1 LPEQSSLAEGH
12 RRANGLDQQ
21 RAPYFE
27 ALSEY
32 ASVPR
37 AAFHTPGHIQGK
49 GGHDQLAEL
58 FGARTLEL
66 DLCTGLGNL
75 DGVAG
80 SALEQAETLAA
91 AAYGADRSWFLV
103 NGSTSGNQ
111 AMVISV
117 CHPGDVILT
126 SRNTHKAIVSA
137 LILAG
142 VRPVYLA
149 PELDPTS
156 HIAHGVTPATVAAG
170 LADHPQA
177 KAVLIVSPTYY
188 GTCGD
193 VAGIAEVCHR
203 HGIPLLVDEAWGAH
217 LPFHPGLPSHAMA
230 LGADAA
236 VTGTHKLTG
245 AVTQASML
253 HVQGPLIDQ
262 ERIEVVSK
270 LLLSTSPSCLLYASL
285 DVARMQL
292 ATDGERLLGTTIRLA
307 QEARAL
313 LSEHPRL
320 SCIDGG
326 LVGRYGV
333 KAVDPTRL
341 CVNVVRTGHTGYEV
355 ARILLESFDVAVEMS
370 DFANVLA
377 NVTMGHDRESVGR
390 LTSALLAVA
399 DKLNDPAPPVAGFL
413 ESGLVHLPAQVMSP
427 TQAFHAPQERV
438 PLRQSVGRVA
448 AEMAASYPPG
458 IPVVVPGERLTAE
471 LVEYLALQVEAG
483 CRIVGPRDPGLGTIQ
498 VVCESVPSPP
508 ARR

>member
-1 LPEQSSLAEGH
+1 MPEQSSLAEGH
-12 RRANGLDQQ
+12 RRADGLDQQ

-49 GGHDQLAEL
+49 GGHDRLADL

-75 DGVAG
+75 DGVPG
-80 SALEQAETLAA
+80 SALEQAEALAA

-170 LADHPQA
+170 LATHPQA
-177 KAVLIVSPTYY
+177 KAVLIVRPTYY
-188 GTCGD
+188 GTCSD

-217 LPFHPGLPSHAMA
+217 LPFHPGLPAHAMA

-253 HVQGPLIDQ
+253 HVRGPLIDQ
-262 ERIEVVSK
+262 ERVEVVSK

-307 QEARAL
+307 EEARAA

-320 SCIDGG
+320 SCIDGH

-333 KAVDPTRL
+333 EAVDPTRL

-377 NVTMGHDRESVGR
+377 NVTMGHARGDLNQLVDALHAIADHPTDHAVKPQGFVERALYEVPEQVMSPGEAFHARQQRVPLAESVGR
-390 LTSALLAVA
+390 IS
-399 DKLNDPAPPVAGFL
+399 
-413 ESGLVHLPAQVMSP
+413 
-427 TQAFHAPQERV
+427 
-438 PLRQSVGRVA
+438 
-448 AEMAASYPPG
+448 AEMAATYPPG
-458 IPVVVPGERLTAE
+458 IPVVVPGERLTEA
-471 LVEYLALQVEAG
+471 LVAHLAAQVAAG
-483 CRIVGPRDPGLGTIQ
+483 GRIVGPQDPRLDRIQ
-498 VVCESVPSPP
+498 VVCE
-508 ARR
+508 